1 MHSFSIISIIIPVLY
16 EAHSINAC
24 LEALFTQFPDE
35 TFEVIVVDGDAER
48 TTLRQIVHPEV
59 IKLRAQRGRGK
70 QMNAGAQAAK
80 GEILIFLHADTRL
93 PHNALSRIREVMSDK
108 QYVAGAFTLSF
119 ESKRPVF
126 ALIAGAASWRY
137 RLTRLPYGDQAFFM
151 SRRYFNEIGGFAEIP
166 IMEDVEMMRRIRKRG
181 ERIRILHDAVTTSPR
196 RWEKEGIFYS
206 VIRTWALAFLFY
218 CGVDPERLAKHYRK
232 EPHEK
237 LL

>member
-16 EAHSINAC
+16 EAHGINAC

-35 TFEVIVVDGDAER
+35 IFEVIVVDGDAER
-48 TTLRQIVHPEV
+48 TTLRQIVHLEV

-108 QYVAGAFTLSF
+108 QYVAGAFTLRF
-119 ESKRPVF
+119 ESQRQAF

-151 SRRYFNEIGGFAEIP
+151 SREYFHKIGGFAEIP
-166 IMEDVEMMRRIRKRG
+166 IMEDVDMMRRIKKRG
-181 ERIRILHDAVTTSPR
+181 ERIRILHDAVITSPR
-196 RWEKEGIFYS
+196 RWENEGIFYS

-218 CGVDPERLAKHYRK
+218 CGVDPECLAKHYRK